1 MRRYQLLKVAA
12 FPDIYKWLVNSHL
25 SKSDNI
31 SALATAEKFNEVFL
45 GWGHPYAHYAQVCGM
60 PLC

>member
-12 FPDIYKWLVNSHL
+12 FPDIYKWLVSSHL

-60 PLC
+60 SLC